1 MPHQIQ
7 NHVQKPAKPFRKAQV
22 WARRSVHLKTYL
34 QELPRRLRL
43 DIEALV
49 KIFLTRRSL
58 LLKLTDN
65 YLVKLWECSRATV
78 QRRLEHLEQQGLLKR
93 MTYPPKKQADG
104 TWKQERRLVLI
115 LPKKTNP
122 LLVSH
127 FGSQANLQ
135 QDAVADNST
144 VPAKILP
151 SMKFVDYL
159 ALQTKVSKGA
169 FAFWM
174 RRWGA
179 KPKSMGYLLDTI
191 HSKIERRPDVLES
204 VLWDAEG
211 QQLSGT
217 ALVGVAVSEVKSRVT
232 K

>member
-127 FGSQANLQ
+127 FGSQANSQ

-169 FAFWM
+169 FAYWL
-174 RRWGA
+174 RNWGA
-179 KPKSMGYLLDTI
+179 RPASMGYLLDNI
-191 HSKIERRPDVLES
+191 HKKIERRPDVLES

-211 QQLSGT
+211 QKLSGQ
-217 ALVGVAVSEVKSRVT
+217 ALVGFVVSEVKARIHV
-232 K
+232 

>member
-169 FAFWM
+169 FAYWL
-174 RRWGA
+174 RNWGA
-179 KPKSMGYLLDTI
+179 RPASMGYLLDNI
-191 HSKIERRPDVLES
+191 HKKIERRPDILES

-211 QQLSGT
+211 QKLSGQ
-217 ALVGVAVSEVKSRVT
+217 ALVGFVVSEVKARVHV
-232 K
+232 

>member
-7 NHVQKPAKPFRKAQV
+7 NHVQKPTKPFRKAQV

-78 QRRLEHLEQQGLLKR
+78 QRRLEHLERQGLLKR

-127 FGSQANLQ
+127 FGSQANSQ

-144 VPAKILP
+144 LPAKILP
-151 SMKFVDYL
+151 NMKFVDYL
-159 ALQTKVSKGA
+159 ALQTKVSKRA
-169 FAFWM
+169 FAYWL
-174 RRWGA
+174 RNWGA
-179 KPKSMGYLLDTI
+179 RPASMGYLLDNI
-191 HSKIERRPDVLES
+191 HKKIERRPDILES

-211 QQLSGT
+211 QKLSGQ
-217 ALVGVAVSEVKSRVT
+217 ALVGFVVSEVKARTV
-232 K
+232 

>member
-7 NHVQKPAKPFRKAQV
+7 NHVQKPTKPFRKAQV
-22 WARRSVHLKTYL
+22 WARRSVHLNTYL

-78 QRRLEHLEQQGLLKR
+78 QRRLEHLERQGLLKR

-127 FGSQANLQ
+127 FGAQANSQ
-135 QDAVADNST
+135 QNAVADNST

-151 SMKFVDYL
+151 NMKFVDYL

-169 FAFWM
+169 FAYWL
-174 RRWGA
+174 RNWGA
-179 KPKSMGYLLDTI
+179 RPASMGYLLDNI
-191 HSKIERRPDVLES
+191 HKKIERRPDILES

-211 QQLSGT
+211 QKLSGQ
-217 ALVGVAVSEVKSRVT
+217 ALVGFVVSEVKARTV
-232 K
+232 